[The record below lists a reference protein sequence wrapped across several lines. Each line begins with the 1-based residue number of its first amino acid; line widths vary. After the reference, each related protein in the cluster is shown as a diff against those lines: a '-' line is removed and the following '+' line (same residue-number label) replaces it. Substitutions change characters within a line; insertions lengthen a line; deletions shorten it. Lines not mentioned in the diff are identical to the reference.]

1 MPAYREY
8 NFDGIV
14 GPTHHYG
21 GLSSGNLASTRH
33 RGLVGNPRAAALEGL
48 EKMRFVAKL
57 GVGQAVL
64 PPQLRPPIDA
74 LANLGYDC
82 DIRQA
87 LTQVF
92 ADSVG
97 LGSRLFSASA
107 MWTANAATVVP
118 SCDANDSKL
127 HLLVANLSAMPHRS
141 LEPPDTER
149 VLRKIFAAPQHFQIH
164 APLPA
169 YLGDEGAANQLRLC
183 TDQTSLHLL
192 GWGRGFDQADAPR
205 LIDAPRVF
213 HARQSLEASQAVQR
227 LCQLP
232 PARVLFRQ
240 QAPRGIDAGAF
251 HSDVLAVSND
261 HVLLLHEHAFVE
273 PRALLDELTQRLGP
287 KFEYCLATET
297 ELSLGDAVSSYPF
310 NSQLVSLDDGSMV
323 LIAPAEAQAN
333 AAARGYLE
341 RAKSEIPALSAIHY
355 VAVNGSMKNGGGP
368 ACLRLRILLSESER
382 SAIQP
387 RVFFDDDLYLQ
398 LKDWIEKHYRDR
410 LSLDDFKDP
419 LLIDETLRAL
429 DELTQILELGSLYP
443 FQQSSSG

>member
-33 RGLVGNPRAAALEGL
+33 RGRLGNPRAAALESL

-64 PPQLRPPIDA
+64 PPQPRPPPHA
-74 LANLGYDC
+74 LTELGYG
-82 DIRQA
+82 
-87 LTQVF
+87 
-92 ADSVG
+92 ADLARAIARAFDDSLG

-118 SCDANDSKL
+118 SCDASDGKL

-149 VLRKIFAAPQHFQIH
+149 VLRQIFAAPRHFEVH

-183 TDQTSLHLL
+183 TDQGSLHLL
-192 GWGRGFDQADAPR
+192 GWGRCFDQTEGPH
-205 LIDAPRVF
+205 VF
-213 HARQSLEASQAVQR
+213 RARQSLEASQAVPR

-232 PARVLFRQ
+232 AERVLLRQ
-240 QAPRGIDAGAF
+240 QEPRGIDAGAF
-251 HSDVLAVSND
+251 HSDVLAVSNG

-273 PRALLDELTQRLGP
+273 PRALLDELSQRLGP
-287 KFEYCLATET
+287 GFAYCLASEA

-310 NSQLVSLDDGSMV
+310 NSELVSLDDGSMV
-323 LIAPAEAQAN
+323 LIAPAEAEAC
-333 AAARGYLE
+333 APARAFLE
-341 RAKSEIPALSAIHY
+341 RALSEIPALAAIHY
-355 VAVNGSMKNGGGP
+355 VDVNGSMKNGGGP
-368 ACLRLRILLSESER
+368 ACLRLRVLLSDTEKN
-382 SAIQP
+382 AIQP
-387 RVFFDDDLYLQ
+387 RIFFDDDLYQ
-398 LKDWIEKHYRDR
+398 LLKQWVEKHYRST
-410 LSLDDFKDP
+410 LTIDDFRDP
-419 LLIDETLRAL
+419 LLVEETLRAL
-429 DELTQILELGSLYP
+429 DELTQILELGSVYR
-443 FQQSSSG
+443 FQQAGTE

>member
-48 EKMRFVAKL
+48 EKMRFVANL

-64 PPQLRPPIDA
+64 PPQPRPAARA
-74 LANLGYDC
+74 LADLGYGADLAS
-82 DIRQA
+82 A
-87 LTQVF
+87 LARAF
-92 ADSVG
+92 DDSLG

-118 SCDANDSKL
+118 SCDANDGKL

-149 VLRKIFAAPQHFQIH
+149 VLRKIFAAREHFQVH

-183 TDQTSLHLL
+183 TDQASLHLL
-192 GWGRGFDQADAPR
+192 GWGRGFDQTETTR
-205 LIDAPRVF
+205 FF
-213 HARQSLEASQAVQR
+213 HARQSLEASQAVAR
-227 LCQLP
+227 VCQLP
-232 PARVLFRQ
+232 PARVLLRQ
-240 QAPRGIDAGAF
+240 QDPRGIDAGAF
-251 HSDVLAVSND
+251 HSDVLAVSNR

-273 PRALLDELTQRLGP
+273 PHALLDELARRLGP
-287 KFEYCLATET
+287 GFESCLATEA
-297 ELSLGDAVSSYPF
+297 ELNLGDAVSSYPF
-310 NSQLVSLDDGSMV
+310 NSELVSLDDGTMA

-333 AAARGYLE
+333 AAARAYLE
-341 RAKSEIPALSAIHY
+341 RALGEIPALSAVHY
-355 VAVNGSMKNGGGP
+355 IDVNGSMKNGGGP
-368 ACLRLRILLSESER
+368 ACLRLRVLLNESER
-382 SAIQP
+382 NAIQP
-387 RVFFDDDLYLQ
+387 RVFFDNDLYLL
-398 LKDWIEKHYRDR
+398 LKQWVEKHYRDT
-410 LSLDDFKDP
+410 LTLADFRDP
-419 LLIDETLRAL
+419 QLVEETLQAL
-429 DELTQILELGSLYP
+429 DELTQLLELGSVYP
-443 FQQSSSG
+443 FQQSGKAGALPLG